1 MSNSEH
7 HPLEPL
13 DETGSA
19 TQTEPVEEEIDYEA
33 MAEAV
38 KTGVDRVLSATK
50 RSNGR
55 QIAYQVGEVS
65 RNLIAFSKAC
75 MADIKRPRIIK

>member
-1 MSNSEH
+1 MSNSERLIR
-7 HPLEPL
+7 PQPVVQSEPI
-13 DETGSA
+13 D
-19 TQTEPVEEEIDYEA
+19 EPVDDIDYEA

-50 RSNGR
+50 RSNGK

-75 MADIKRPRIIK
+75 MADIKKPRIVT